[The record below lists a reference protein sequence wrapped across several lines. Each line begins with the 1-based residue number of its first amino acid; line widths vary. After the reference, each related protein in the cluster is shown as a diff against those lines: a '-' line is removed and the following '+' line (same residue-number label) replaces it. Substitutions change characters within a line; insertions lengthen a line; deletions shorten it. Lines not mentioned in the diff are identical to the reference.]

1 MRILVVDDHIDLIT
15 NIFAFFDQKEYILDA
30 AQDVTTA
37 LRLCE
42 DNHYDI
48 IILDWMLPKISGLDF
63 LTQLRAEGA
72 TTPVIMLTAKTD
84 LSDKLQ
90 GFAAGSDDYL
100 TKPFSL
106 EELEA
111 RIIALHNRS
120 IGKKTI
126 LEVADLQ
133 FNILTNEVFRQSEAI
148 HLYAAERKI
157 LALLMRESPNIVT
170 KERLEFTL
178 WGDNP
183 PDKDL
188 LRMHMYEL
196 RKKIDAKF
204 PTKLLKTRHK
214 IGYQII
220 DDAVA

>member
-15 NIFAFFDQKEYILDA
+15 NIFAFFDQKQYILDA
-30 AQDVTTA
+30 AQDVSTA

-42 DNHYDI
+42 DNHYDM
-48 IILDWMLPKISGLDF
+48 IILDWMLPKMSGLDF
-63 LTQLRAEGA
+63 LTQLRAEGHI
-72 TTPVIMLTAKTD
+72 TPIIMLTAKTD
-84 LSDKLQ
+84 LADKLQ
-90 GFAAGSDDYL
+90 GFAAGLDDYL

-111 RIIALHNRS
+111 RIIALHHRS
-120 IGKKTI
+120 IGKQNI
-126 LEVADLQ
+126 LKVADLE
-133 FNILTNEVFRQSEAI
+133 FNILTNEISRQSQAI

-178 WGDNP
+178 WRDNP

-196 RKKIDAKF
+196 RKKIDANF
-204 PTKLLKTRHK
+204 QVKLLKTRHK
-214 IGYQII
+214 VGYQITDHI
-220 DDAVA
+220 V